1 MFKSIIKAIYSA
13 FISILLISTVLAGWT
28 TYSLFFQTSKSSDIV
43 EVMQDMYASQ
53 KSVII
58 DVIDLTKILIKDTSD
73 KITNENKDVFVERE
87 LLTDRVED
95 YQLEQPSIT
104 EDNGENPLGIVI
116 QQSLPEAS
124 ETGLQEKIEEQ
135 LLSKQNES
143 SMSEMKNEM
152 EMNS

>member
-13 FISILLISTVLAGWT
+13 FISILLISIVLAGWT
-28 TYSLFFQTSKSSDIV
+28 TYSLIFQTPKSSDIV
-43 EVMQDMYASQ
+43 KVMQDMYASQ
-53 KSVII
+53 KSVVI
-58 DVIDLTKILIKDTSD
+58 DVIDLSKILIKDTSD
-73 KITNENKDVFVERE
+73 KITNENKNVFVEKE

-116 QQSLPEAS
+116 QQSLPDAS

-143 SMSEMKNEM
+143 SMREM
-152 EMNS
+152 EN

>member
-58 DVIDLTKILIKDTSD
+58 DVIDLTKILVKDTSD
-73 KITNENKDVFVERE
+73 KLTNENKDVFVERE

-116 QQSLPEAS
+116 HPSLPELS
-124 ETGLQEKIEEQ
+124 ENKLAERGEEPYVNE
-135 LLSKQNES
+135 QNEF
-143 SMSEMKNEM
+143 SMSEM